1 MGRLLKQ
8 DNDDESKAV
17 NLVTGQFLSNLEAIT
32 SKSRNLAVVLT
43 VAKILDI
50 VLSSRWYEFKQND
63 TWTSIYL
70 VNYIFDLHD
79 IFHGSFLS

>member
-63 TWTSIYL
+63 TWTSIYTTFST
-70 VNYIFDLHD
+70 VRSYRS
-79 IFHGSFLS
+79 G